1 METSQTVSYMQ
12 LNQPPK
18 INSFDSLTDSSTT
31 SAAAASAPAAAAK
44 GSFPNLTSRCTLAS
58 KPLVRRPTPGAS
70 LVAKEA

>member
-31 SAAAASAPAAAAK
+31 SAASAPAAAAK
-44 GSFPNLTSRCTLAS
+44 GSFPNLTSRRTLAS